1 MIYGNELTCAKKKLI
16 PRIASSRKDT
26 FPLSISESG
35 INKFQSTVQ
44 TGEKAE
50 WNKGNALG
58 QNDHSLS

>member
-1 MIYGNELTCAKKKLI
+1 MNSTCLTPVTTLNMA
-16 PRIASSRKDT
+16 
-26 FPLSISESG
+26 FPLSTSESE

>member
-1 MIYGNELTCAKKKLI
+1 MNFTPVTTLNMA
-16 PRIASSRKDT
+16 

-35 INKFQSTVQ
+35 INEFQSTVQ